1 MLAHFVSDLQILHD
15 KLSGGA
21 YAQGLSA
28 WDGFIH
34 PTEHSQHKAS
44 GLAAAVMCLQ

>member
-1 MLAHFVSDLQILHD
+1 MLAHFAGDLQILHY

-44 GLAAAVMCLQ
+44 GLAASIVRL